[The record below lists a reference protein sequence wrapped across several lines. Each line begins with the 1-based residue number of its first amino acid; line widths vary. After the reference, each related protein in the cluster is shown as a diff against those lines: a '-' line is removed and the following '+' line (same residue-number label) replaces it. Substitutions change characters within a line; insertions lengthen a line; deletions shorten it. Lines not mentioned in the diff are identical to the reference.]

1 MAPIM
6 SMAQQKAREIAAQ
19 YRQGNY
25 EVIEA
30 PAPEQLPDF
39 LQGFHPELLVR
50 IGDYS
55 KVIEVKSRAS
65 LVKTPSGGGLASVL
79 ADKPNWGH
87 ELFLVGRAELLHL
100 AKDALAFDREAV
112 LQNLAKSKSLLASD
126 LPQEALLIS
135 WAALEATVRLR
146 NRLEGVPPDFV
157 TAPALLSLA
166 VYHGALSVNDY
177 QPLLDIMERRN
188 AVAHGF
194 QLSDFAPSTVR
205 QLNRI
210 VKRLLPSAK
219 GLERFDQRA
228 AKAKAE
234 AA

>member
-1 MAPIM
+1 MAPLM
-6 SMAQQKAREIAAQ
+6 SLEHQKVQEIAAQ

-25 EVIEA
+25 EVIAE

-39 LQGFHPELLVR
+39 LKGFHPDLLVR

-65 LVKTPSGGGLASVL
+65 LAKAPSGIGLASAL

-87 ELFLVGRAELLHL
+87 ELFLVGRAERLHL
-100 AKDALAFDREAV
+100 ANDSLAFDREAV
-112 LQNLAKSKSLLASD
+112 LQNLAKSKSLLDSG
-126 LPQEALLIS
+126 LPQESLLIS

-146 NRLEGVPPDFV
+146 NQLAGIPPDFI

-166 VYHGALSVNDY
+166 VYHGALSGQDY
-177 QPLLDIMERRN
+177 QSLLDIMERRN

-194 QLSDFAPSTVR
+194 KLSDFEPTTVR
-205 QLNRI
+205 RLNRI

-219 GLERFDQRA
+219 ALERSDQRA
-228 AKAKAE
+228 ATADPRD
-234 AA
+234 

>member
-1 MAPIM
+1 MAPLM
-6 SMAQQKAREIAAQ
+6 SLEHQKVQEIAAQ

-25 EVIEA
+25 EVIAE

-39 LQGFHPELLVR
+39 LKGFHPDLLVR

-65 LVKTPSGGGLASVL
+65 LAKAPSGIGLASVL

-87 ELFLVGRAELLHL
+87 ELFLVGRAERLHL
-100 AKDALAFDREAV
+100 ANDSLAFDREAV
-112 LQNLAKSKSLLASD
+112 LQNLAKSKSLLDSG
-126 LPQEALLIS
+126 LPQESLLIS

-146 NRLEGVPPDFV
+146 NQLAGIPPDFI

-166 VYHGALSVNDY
+166 VYHGALSGQDY
-177 QPLLDIMERRN
+177 QSLLDIMERRN

-194 QLSDFAPSTVR
+194 KLSDFEPATVR

-219 GLERFDQRA
+219 ALERSDQRA
-228 AKAKAE
+228 ATADPRD
-234 AA
+234 